1 MRPILPERE
10 REKYQ
15 IKRMILTTR
24 VFLFQLLSLKHT
36 TFEVSFVVF
45 FFLNKKTQ
53 QNISKESVCLSES
66 KLTHVKIPSQPENLH
81 NPSWDNCH
89 MSSYPVKINII
100 KSYVGQCRLN
110 VSE

>member
-45 FFLNKKTQ
+45 FFLIKKL
-53 QNISKESVCLSES
+53 SKTFQRKVFVCLS
-66 KLTHVKIPSQPENLH
+66 PN
-81 NPSWDNCH
+81 
-89 MSSYPVKINII
+89 
-100 KSYVGQCRLN
+100 
-110 VSE
+110 